1 VLVLRGDHRL
11 LQSGAIV
18 LVDQVEH
25 KAQRK
30 APIWD
35 WQVSGD
41 SLQVNDTLLAMVGQS
56 RAQWRFPLR
65 FMLWIDSAVNK
76 KSSCS

>member
-1 VLVLRGDHRL
+1 MLDAKLTFKNRHVLVLRGDHRL

-30 APIWD
+30 APLRPRLADHRQQGVIHL
-35 WQVSGD
+35 QAVAGD
-41 SLQVNDTLLAMVGQS
+41 LPVPDADLD
-56 RAQWRFPLR
+56 RLR
-65 FMLWIDSAVNK
+65 GE
-76 KSSCS
+76 